1 MLVSEGILVFKTRV
15 CVCAHVSTY
24 ITCVNVH
31 NMCQHAYASTHALT
45 LARAHTYIGR
55 QPSRLDKE
63 CLRKLYEFHKQL
75 KAYIAAEE
83 VKLERRHSHAVSFV
97 VCVCVCVCACVCVHP
112 PRAILLLC
120 VCLCVPQLC
129 VCVCTSAMRHVLCR
143 LQHAC
148 VCARACLFSHGSLS
162 LPLSLSRSLARVLF
176 AALTL
181 ST

>member
-1 MLVSEGILVFKTRV
+1 MFQRGSLFSRLV
-15 CVCAHVSTY
+15 CVC
-24 ITCVNVH
+24 VH
-31 NMCQHAYASTHALT
+31 MCQHAYSYTHALT

-148 VCARACLFSHGSLS
+148 VFARAFLFAHGCLARAFSLFISLAC
-162 LPLSLSRSLARVLF
+162 SLARSLCY
-176 AALTL
+176 
-181 ST
+181 